1 MCGITGFYTKNSI
14 LNPEKILDEMLESI
28 AHRGKNNRGI
38 YVDKKANS
46 KEIFGIGHNRL
57 SVIDLSEN
65 GNQPYFYKD
74 YVISYNGEIYN
85 YEELRL
91 NLIEKGYNFDS
102 SSDTEVIIKLFEAYG
117 EKSFEKLNGMFA
129 IVIYN
134 KKTQKIYLI
143 RDRMGVKPLLFYKNN
158 ESFLFSSELKS
169 FYAFPKFKNNIII
182 RKNMLA
188 NYFKY
193 GYINS
198 FESLIEGVHKVEN
211 GSFLIYDIKTG
222 EIEKSKYWQLNK
234 YGEGEKLDN
243 IDSASDELF
252 SLLKSSVSL
261 RLVSDLPVGLF
272 LSSGIDSNL
281 VLNFSLLS
289 GLKKLD
295 TYTLNSVDYEE
306 NELTYN
312 NKVNRKF
319 ISSDIDVIWKD
330 FKYLCTKY
338 DEPFSDPATIGL
350 YQLSKSASEF
360 NKVIMV
366 GDGGDEILAGYSTYK
381 LFAETESNWKFQ
393 IARLLY
399 KPFYPFVKFYI
410 TKFVESKT
418 SRRLSHYHSILGSKS
433 IAKIQK
439 LRENFYD
446 SFTLKIVGDVFS
458 DSYELNNKEDNILAN
473 LNYKTST
480 ELIHQLNYKTDV
492 AGMLNT
498 VEIREPL
505 LDYRLFEFQQR
516 FSSAFL
522 NKMAI
527 KKESKYLFRKIL
539 SEKFKINTSNLQKKG
554 FHISLES
561 AFKEN
566 IDEIDLI
573 IINHQS
579 TNIDMNYVKKIWSSW
594 KKNNVDFT
602 IINRIVTFILW
613 EKNFNKS

>member
-1 MCGITGFYTKNSI
+1 MCGITGFYTKSSI
-14 LNPEKILDEMLESI
+14 INPEKILEEMLEYI
-28 AHRGKNNRGI
+28 AHRGKDNRGI
-38 YVDKKANS
+38 YVDKNTNS
-46 KEIFGIGHNRL
+46 KETFGIGHNRL

-65 GNQPYFYKD
+65 GNQPYFFKD
-74 YVISYNGEIYN
+74 YIVSYNGEIYN
-85 YEELRL
+85 YEELRHD
-91 NLIEKGYNFDS
+91 LIKKGCDFDS
-102 SSDTEVIIKLFEAYG
+102 SSDTEVIIKLFEKYG

-134 KKTQKIYLI
+134 KKTQKIYLA
-143 RDRMGVKPLLFYKNN
+143 RDRMGVKPLLFFKNN

-169 FYAFPKFKNNIII
+169 FYAFPQFKNNILI
-182 RKNMLA
+182 RKKMLA

-198 FESLIEGVHKVEN
+198 FESLIDGVHKVEN
-211 GSFLIYDIKTG
+211 GSFLIYNMQTGVVEKT
-222 EIEKSKYWQLNK
+222 KYWQLNK
-234 YGEGEKLDN
+234 NIENEKLD
-243 IDSASDELF
+243 DAKSVSDELF
-252 SLLKSSVSL
+252 KLLKSSVSL

-289 GLKKLD
+289 RLKKLD
-295 TYTLNSVDYEE
+295 TYTLRSLDYDE

-319 ISSDIDVIWKD
+319 ITYDIDTMWKD
-330 FKYLCTKY
+330 YKYLCTKY

-350 YQLSKSASEF
+350 YHLSRSASQF

-381 LFAETESNWKFQ
+381 LFAAVESDWKFKV
-393 IARLLY
+393 ARLFY
-399 KPFYPFVKFYI
+399 KPFYLLVKLYI

-418 SRRLSHYHSILGSKS
+418 SRRLSHYHSLLSSSS

-446 SFTLKIVGDVFS
+446 SFTNRIVGDVFS
-458 DSYELNNKEDNILAN
+458 NSHELNNGEDNILAN
-473 LNYKTST
+473 LNYKTSS
-480 ELIHQLNYKTDV
+480 ELIHQLNYKTDI

-505 LDYRLFEFQQR
+505 LDYRLFEFQQK
-516 FSSAFL
+516 FSPAFF

-539 SEKFKINTSNLQKKG
+539 SEKFKIDTNNLQKKG

-566 IDEIDLI
+566 IDEIDI
-573 IINHQS
+573 IITNHQS
-579 TNIDMNYVKKIWSSW
+579 SNIDMHYVKKIWSLW
-594 KKNNVDFT
+594 KKNKVDFT
-602 IINRIVTFILW
+602 IINRVVTFILW
-613 EKNFNKS
+613 EKNFNKL